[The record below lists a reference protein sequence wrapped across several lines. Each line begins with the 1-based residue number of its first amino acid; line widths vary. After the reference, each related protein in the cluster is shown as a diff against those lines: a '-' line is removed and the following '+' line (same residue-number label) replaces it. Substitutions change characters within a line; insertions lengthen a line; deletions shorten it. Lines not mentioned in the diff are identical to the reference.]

1 METRSKART
10 FIGFAIKAGRMRFGM
25 NSVNS
30 LKRAALILCCKSA
43 AENTAK
49 EAVSA
54 AKKFGCPLLITKDA
68 PLSEMVHR
76 ENVKAVKFPE
86 PGRLIAGSS
95 TEIVIGPT
103 PLS

>member
-10 FIGFAIKAGRMRFGM
+10 FIGFAIKAGHMRFGM

-68 PLSEMVHR
+68 PLSDMVHR
-76 ENVKAVKFPE
+76 ENVKAAAITDR
-86 PGRLIAGSS
+86 RLARAVFDNAEEEFTVGN
-95 TEIVIGPT
+95 
-103 PLS
+103 